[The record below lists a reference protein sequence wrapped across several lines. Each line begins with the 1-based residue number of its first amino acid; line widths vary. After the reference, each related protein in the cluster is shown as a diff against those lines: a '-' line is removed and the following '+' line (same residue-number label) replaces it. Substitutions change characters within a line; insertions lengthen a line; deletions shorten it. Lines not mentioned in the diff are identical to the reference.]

1 MKHITIIIG
10 GLGLIG
16 KKVVHTFLN
25 AGNNVEIWDIRDP
38 NKDEKYYYNKYNN
51 IEFKLVDFTS
61 EEDLIKAI
69 NICEKDNNSI
79 SNVVNLA
86 YPRNKNYG
94 SDFKEVSY
102 DNFTENVSMNLGGY
116 F

>member
-1 MKHITIIIG
+1 MILLLRKI
-10 GLGLIG
+10 LLKQLI
-16 KKVVHTFLN
+16 
-25 AGNNVEIWDIRDP
+25 
-38 NKDEKYYYNKYNN
+38 
-51 IEFKLVDFTS
+51 S
-61 EEDLIKAI
+61 
-69 NICEKDNNSI
+69 EKDNNSI

-116 F
+116 FLVLKVFAQKLAKKRRKYNKPKFYIWFFYTSL